1 MFGEY
6 SGPRIPS
13 PWCHKIHCP
22 VWQQFLLNARYIG
35 LAYCPC
41 AKEIGI
47 SFTTLCGI
55 ENGRDPDTVNLLLL
69 LTWLGLPLSFLTGVG
84 DLDPAAIY
92 RRGWDDCAATVR
104 AALDASDRAADADV

>member
-1 MFGEY
+1 MPEVTAAVVRGRLRDVVALVREE
-6 SGPRIPS
+6 R
-13 PWCHKIHCP
+13 
-22 VWQQFLLNARYIG
+22 ARRG
-35 LAYCPC
+35 LALRPC
-41 AKEIGI
+41 AKDIGI

-84 DLDPAAIY
+84 DVDPAAIY

-104 AALDASDRAADADV
+104 AALDASDRAAVADA